1 MSQNCW
7 HNLNS
12 LLKLQPM
19 QNLVR
24 CLNIYYIHFEITSAP
39 CNLIGS
45 QQCNLFVCTPQKNY
59 EYCLIFYSEWKN
71 IYFLDNPSSVA
82 DLEANLART
91 MNHLAQNAKD
101 LEVIMKFWNY

>member
-1 MSQNCW
+1 M
-7 HNLNS
+7 
-12 LLKLQPM
+12 LLAIWLALS
-19 QNLVR
+19 NA
-24 CLNIYYIHFEITSAP
+24 IYLYVHHKKS
-39 CNLIGS
+39 
-45 QQCNLFVCTPQKNY
+45 Y

-101 LEVIMKFWNY
+101 LEVII